1 HRVIAMVG
9 ASPNP
14 SRPSHFVMKYLLAR
28 GFDVIPVH
36 PGHAGKELLG
46 QKIFGAL
53 GDIDKPIEIV
63 DIFRNSDAAL
73 PITQDAIGIG
83 AKVVWM
89 QLGIRNHEAAELA
102 EAGGLKVV
110 INRCPKIEY
119 GRLSGEIGWTG
130 VNSRVLSSRR
140 PLLSGNGV
148 QKRALRSKK

>member
-1 HRVIAMVG
+1 M
-9 ASPNP
+9 
-14 SRPSHFVMKYLLAR
+14 AR